1 MCKTIKTKVTV
12 ERIGI
17 VYGENRATLR
27 VCQDA
32 YLHDYLLPRTD
43 HNGKKVGKKVA
54 VGLFDKTIEPLE
66 DMIHVKIE
74 NDRLFSYL
82 FEAYKH
88 EKEVVVYLEKRGNLE
103 KRKNNMYV
111 VVGLEF
117 CS

>member
-32 YLHDYLLPRTD
+32 YLHDYLLPETD
-43 HNGKKVGKKVA
+43 YNGKKVAGKKVA

-74 NDRLFSYL
+74 NDENDRLFSYL

-88 EKEVVVYLEKRGNLE
+88 EKEVVVYLEKR
-103 KRKNNMYV
+103 KNGMYV

>member
-32 YLHDYLLPRTD
+32 YLHDYLLPGTD
-43 HNGKKVGKKVA
+43 HNGKKVA
-54 VGLFDKTIEPLE
+54 VGLFDKTIEPLK
-66 DMIHVKIE
+66 DMIHVKIENDE

-88 EKEVVVYLEKRGNLE
+88 EKEVVVYLEKR
-103 KRKNNMYV
+103 KNGMYV

-117 CS
+117 YS